1 MVNTPVDINQVKQS
15 AATGHFRSIALWLNY
30 LLVPQ
35 SIYAQVQ
42 TDQRPGYLQVLLEFE
57 RSPKKDVLIRLVC
70 NRLCRLDSDVIR
82 GVYLVGRLVGTN
94 QPQWQQR
101 VRLTQRKQAT
111 KPVLDTETA
120 TSVAAADPK
129 TPAQAVAPQPTST
142 QPETI
147 TATTYRSDV
156 LKSVPSYLIPRE
168 SNSQERRRRQNRSV
182 APFPIVQ
189 IRPANI
195 DRTQSP
201 SQRRLNRRRLA
212 PKEIIEQQFNYM
224 RAIVVTGSAA
234 AAFIL
239 GCVTEAVL
247 SERGQVARKES
258 SPSLPTFTNNSG
270 TSNGGWRALSDVE
283 VQEITYRSS
292 MRGTAVPAALE
303 PVAVMPHQ
311 PSSDP
316 QDPTVTLVFGGEVPV
331 GDVPL
336 QTPDAVEQVL
346 GDLEVFQAADVAMVG
361 LGNSLATADTS
372 LQENYFDR
380 SRPDAVDALLKGGID
395 IVGLTGDQTMD
406 FGSQGLIETL
416 ETLDSAGIYRVGA
429 GRNRQE
435 ARRPEILDVK
445 GQRIAYLS
453 YAPDSED
460 VATLGQA
467 GLNIQERD
475 DIIEDIAA
483 LREAVDWI
491 IVNYRWYGDLTAE
504 PNNQQVSLSRSAIDA
519 GADLVVGY
527 HPQQLQGAELYKS
540 RPIVYSLGDFIFQD
554 APLEDHDTAALRV
567 SLRQK
572 QMKVEFL
579 PVSVRDARPRAAAGE
594 TAKAILKQIRQA
606 SEALPSPLNFPTILD
621 AATQE
626 GPLLKPKKSSAPVK
640 TLGELEP
647 GPLDTP
653 ADGTFRATDEDFLPE
668 SNGFDPGFFED
679 FTPESES
686 FEMRPFENSIPEFE
700 SFEGVPSEAIAPE
713 TADPQSTFEPRGL
726 DADSWGN
733 TMPLAP
739 DAMPIEPFGGPLDSF
754 NTHPEQTG
762 VDGNVSD
769 ETWHTPEPDKQIS
782 VPKQMSA
789 PEVDNNF
796 DFDEDTRLELFFEQG
811 DDILEPAEQPL
822 EGYDSLENWGQKLSP
837 HKEFDPIQDRLNNLE
852 LPDIQPS
859 GGLPTVF
866 PETDNDMPDGTS
878 AEEDA
883 ISPHDE
889 PLVGPLG

>member
-1 MVNTPVDINQVKQS
+1 MVNTPVDINQVKQL

-42 TDQRPGYLQVLLEFE
+42 TDQYPGYLQVLLEFE
-57 RSPKKDVLIRLVC
+57 RPPKKDVLIRLIC
-70 NRLCRLDSDVIR
+70 NRLCRLESNIIR
-82 GVYLVGRLVGTN
+82 GVYLVGRLVGTK
-94 QPQWQQR
+94 QILWQQR
-101 VRLTQRKQAT
+101 VRLSQRKQHSSKQLSDNEVVASAPT
-111 KPVLDTETA
+111 
-120 TSVAAADPK
+120 TSPGSENPNQVASPEL
-129 TPAQAVAPQPTST
+129 TSPQS
-142 QPETI
+142 ETI
-147 TATTYRSDV
+147 TATTYCSDV

-168 SNSQERRRRQNRSV
+168 PNAQERRRRQNRSV

-195 DRTQSP
+195 DSTQTP
-201 SQRRLNRRRLA
+201 TQRRLNRRRLA
-212 PKEIIEQQFNYM
+212 PKEVIEQQFKYM

-239 GCVTEAVL
+239 GCVSETVL
-247 SERGQVARKES
+247 SQRGQVARKES
-258 SPSLPTFTNNSG
+258 SPSLPTFTNN
-270 TSNGGWRALSDVE
+270 NGGWRTLSDVE
-283 VQEITYRSS
+283 AQEVAYRSA

-311 PSSDP
+311 SNSDP

-346 GDLEVFQAADVAMVG
+346 GDLEVFQVADVAMVG

-435 ARRPEILDVK
+435 ARRPEVLEVK

-453 YAPDSED
+453 YAPDNED
-460 VATLGQA
+460 VATLGRA

-491 IVNYRWYGDLTAE
+491 VVNYRWYGDLTAE
-504 PNNQQVSLSRSAIDA
+504 PNEQQISLSRSAIDA

-554 APLEDHDTAALRV
+554 APLDDHDTAALRI
-567 SLRQK
+567 SLREK

-579 PVSVRDARPRAAAGE
+579 PVSVREARPRAAAGE

-606 SEALPSPLNFPTILD
+606 SEMLSSPLHFPAILD
-621 AATQE
+621 ATPLRD
-626 GPLLKPKKSSAPVK
+626 PLLKPEKPAAPIK

-647 GPLDTP
+647 GPLDIPTDRTP
-653 ADGTFRATDEDFLPE
+653 STTDENLIPGPD
-668 SNGFDPGFFED
+668 GFDPGSFED
-679 FTPESES
+679 FMPESES
-686 FEMRPFENSIPEFE
+686 VEMIP
-700 SFEGVPSEAIAPE
+700 PEAISPE
-713 TADPQSTFEPRGL
+713 VFNPQNTFEPRDL
-726 DADSWGN
+726 DAEGWGDGIPS
-733 TMPLAP
+733 TPATST
-739 DAMPIEPFGGPLDSF
+739 DGGQPFGGPLDSF
-754 NTHPEQTG
+754 NTQPDQLG
-762 VDGNVSD
+762 VDGAGFN
-769 ETWHTPEPDKQIS
+769 ETWQTAEPEQQMSIPKQIS
-782 VPKQMSA
+782 I
-789 PEVDNNF
+789 PEGDSNF
-796 DFDEDTRLELFFEQG
+796 DFGEDTELEFWPEQS
-811 DDILEPAEQPL
+811 DDILEPAERPL
-822 EGYDSLENWGQKLSP
+822 EGYETLEDWGQKSSP
-837 HKEFDPIQDRLNNLE
+837 HKEFNPIQDRLNSLE
-852 LPDIQPS
+852 SLDLAPS

-866 PETDNDMPDGTS
+866 PDVDSDAADDNTS
-878 AEEDA
+878 GDEA

-889 PLVGPLG
+889 PLIGPLG